1 MRAMLLCAGE
11 GRRLRPL
18 TQLYPKPLTTIG
30 GVPLAVRQ
38 ILALK
43 RAGITEIVVNAA
55 YGARILQA
63 ELGDGSRWGVHLAWS
78 VEGHTAAEAL
88 ETRGGIVRALPLLM
102 AGSEDGAFIV
112 AAGDIATDY
121 DYAALAEQAQS
132 LSASG
137 DWAHL
142 VMVANPTFH
151 PQGDFRLVNGRIA
164 RRDAVGGEILTY
176 ASLAAFHPQLFA
188 GLHADRAPLFPWMFE
203 ALDAGRVSGEKL
215 VGRWATS
222 ERSKSLHVPKICLQL
237 RGGVKIG
244 PHEFKFP
251 LMLAPMAGYSDR
263 PFREIVREWGADYAV
278 AEMTASREDL
288 RCRAKSLTRW
298 VEQDEPGLHVVQLLS
313 ADPVVMAEAAK
324 AAEDDGADVVDINMG
339 CPAKR
344 F

>member
-43 RAGITEIVVNAA
+43 RAGITEIVVNVA

-164 RRDAVGGEILTY
+164 RRDAVGGEILPLKK
-176 ASLAAFHPQLFA
+176 AGAFF
-188 GLHADRAPLFPWMFE
+188 
-203 ALDAGRVSGEKL
+203 
-215 VGRWATS
+215 
-222 ERSKSLHVPKICLQL
+222 
-237 RGGVKIG
+237 
-244 PHEFKFP
+244 
-251 LMLAPMAGYSDR
+251 
-263 PFREIVREWGADYAV
+263 
-278 AEMTASREDL
+278 
-288 RCRAKSLTRW
+288 
-298 VEQDEPGLHVVQLLS
+298 
-313 ADPVVMAEAAK
+313 
-324 AAEDDGADVVDINMG
+324 
-339 CPAKR
+339 
-344 F
+344 

>member
-1 MRAMLLCAGE
+1 MLLCAGE

-188 GLHADRAPLFPWMFE
+188 GLHADRARYSHGCLKHWMQDE
-203 ALDAGRVSGEKL
+203 CREKSWSG
-215 VGRWATS
+215 VGPMS

-237 RGGVKIG
+237 RG
-244 PHEFKFP
+244 
-251 LMLAPMAGYSDR
+251 R
-263 PFREIVREWGADYAV
+263 RENR
-278 AEMTASREDL
+278 TAR
-288 RCRAKSLTRW
+288 
-298 VEQDEPGLHVVQLLS
+298 
-313 ADPVVMAEAAK
+313 
-324 AAEDDGADVVDINMG
+324 I
-339 CPAKR
+339 
-344 F
+344 

>member
-1 MRAMLLCAGE
+1 MLLCAGE

-188 GLHADRAPLFPWMFE
+188 DFTQTVLRYSHGCLKHWMQDE
-203 ALDAGRVSGEKL
+203 CREKSWSG
-215 VGRWATS
+215 VGPMS

-237 RGGVKIG
+237 RG
-244 PHEFKFP
+244 
-251 LMLAPMAGYSDR
+251 R
-263 PFREIVREWGADYAV
+263 RENR
-278 AEMTASREDL
+278 TAR
-288 RCRAKSLTRW
+288 
-298 VEQDEPGLHVVQLLS
+298 
-313 ADPVVMAEAAK
+313 
-324 AAEDDGADVVDINMG
+324 I
-339 CPAKR
+339 
-344 F
+344 

>member
-63 ELGDGSRWGVHLAWS
+63 ELAWS

-121 DYAALAEQAQS
+121 DYAVLAEQAQS

-215 VGRWATS
+215 VGRWANVGTL
-222 ERSKSLHVPKICLQL
+222 E
-237 RGGVKIG
+237 
-244 PHEFKFP
+244 E
-251 LMLAPMAGYSDR
+251 LARA
-263 PFREIVREWGADYAV
+263 
-278 AEMTASREDL
+278 EDL
-288 RCRAKSLTRW
+288 F
-298 VEQDEPGLHVVQLLS
+298 
-313 ADPVVMAEAAK
+313 AAAG
-324 AAEDDGADVVDINMG
+324 AA
-339 CPAKR
+339 
-344 F
+344 

>member
-1 MRAMLLCAGE
+1 MLLCAGE

-43 RAGITEIVVNAA
+43 RAGITEIVVNVA

-142 VMVANPTFH
+142 VTFGWSTVVL
-151 PQGDFRLVNGRIA
+151 PVVMPSAERF
-164 RRDAVGGEILTY
+164 
-176 ASLAAFHPQLFA
+176 SLMPVL
-188 GLHADRAPLFPWMFE
+188 PLFIRSFLPDFTQTVLRYSHGCLKHWMQDE
-203 ALDAGRVSGEKL
+203 CREKSWSG
-215 VGRWATS
+215 VGPMS
-222 ERSKSLHVPKICLQL
+222 ERSKSLHVPKICLQQ
-237 RGGVKIG
+237 RG
-244 PHEFKFP
+244 
-251 LMLAPMAGYSDR
+251 R
-263 PFREIVREWGADYAV
+263 RENR
-278 AEMTASREDL
+278 TAR
-288 RCRAKSLTRW
+288 
-298 VEQDEPGLHVVQLLS
+298 
-313 ADPVVMAEAAK
+313 
-324 AAEDDGADVVDINMG
+324 I
-339 CPAKR
+339 
-344 F
+344 

>member
-102 AGSEDGAFIV
+102 AGGEDGAFIV

-151 PQGDFRLVNGRIA
+151 PQVVMPSA
-164 RRDAVGGEILTY
+164 ERR
-176 ASLAAFHPQLFA
+176 SLMPVL
-188 GLHADRAPLFPWMFE
+188 PLFIRSFLPDFTQTVLRYSLGCLKHWMQ
-203 ALDAGRVSGEKL
+203 DAFRGKSWSG
-215 VGRWATS
+215 VGLMS

-237 RGGVKIG
+237 RG
-244 PHEFKFP
+244 
-251 LMLAPMAGYSDR
+251 R
-263 PFREIVREWGADYAV
+263 RENR
-278 AEMTASREDL
+278 TAR
-288 RCRAKSLTRW
+288 
-298 VEQDEPGLHVVQLLS
+298 
-313 ADPVVMAEAAK
+313 
-324 AAEDDGADVVDINMG
+324 I
-339 CPAKR
+339 
-344 F
+344 

>member
-121 DYAALAEQAQS
+121 DYAVLAEQAQS

-164 RRDAVGGEILTY
+164 RRDAVGGEILTMPV
-176 ASLAAFHPQLFA
+176 L
-188 GLHADRAPLFPWMFE
+188 PLFIRSFLPDFTQTVLRYSHGCLKHWMQDE
-203 ALDAGRVSGEKL
+203 CREESWSG
-215 VGRWATS
+215 VGPMS

-237 RGGVKIG
+237 RG
-244 PHEFKFP
+244 
-251 LMLAPMAGYSDR
+251 R
-263 PFREIVREWGADYAV
+263 RENR
-278 AEMTASREDL
+278 TAR
-288 RCRAKSLTRW
+288 
-298 VEQDEPGLHVVQLLS
+298 
-313 ADPVVMAEAAK
+313 
-324 AAEDDGADVVDINMG
+324 I
-339 CPAKR
+339 
-344 F
+344 

>member
-43 RAGITEIVVNAA
+43 RAGITEIVVNVA

-78 VEGHTAAEAL
+78 VEGHT
-88 ETRGGIVRALPLLM
+88 
-102 AGSEDGAFIV
+102 GSEDGAFIV

-215 VGRWATS
+215 VGRWANVGTL
-222 ERSKSLHVPKICLQL
+222 E
-237 RGGVKIG
+237 
-244 PHEFKFP
+244 E
-251 LMLAPMAGYSDR
+251 LARA
-263 PFREIVREWGADYAV
+263 
-278 AEMTASREDL
+278 EDL
-288 RCRAKSLTRW
+288 F
-298 VEQDEPGLHVVQLLS
+298 
-313 ADPVVMAEAAK
+313 AAAG
-324 AAEDDGADVVDINMG
+324 AA
-339 CPAKR
+339 
-344 F
+344 

>member
-43 RAGITEIVVNAA
+43 RAGITEIVVNVA

-151 PQGDFRLVNGRIA
+151 PP
-164 RRDAVGGEILTY
+164 RR
-176 ASLAAFHPQLFA
+176 
-188 GLHADRAPLFPWMFE
+188 
-203 ALDAGRVSGEKL
+203 
-215 VGRWATS
+215 
-222 ERSKSLHVPKICLQL
+222 
-237 RGGVKIG
+237 
-244 PHEFKFP
+244 
-251 LMLAPMAGYSDR
+251 
-263 PFREIVREWGADYAV
+263 
-278 AEMTASREDL
+278 
-288 RCRAKSLTRW
+288 
-298 VEQDEPGLHVVQLLS
+298 LS
-313 ADPVVMAEAAK
+313 A
-324 AAEDDGADVVDINMG
+324 GQRSY
-339 CPAKR
+339 CPS
-344 F
+344 